1 MTGLPRSTGVQ
12 APGAPLPAPRPEG
25 KSLKFKL
32 LAAVALALVPLGA
45 AQAMDVATFLVKAD
59 AVEKKGMLALM
70 SSDYKSLM
78 AEIRAQGA
86 ALRAERLA
94 AERAGRKPAY
104 CPPAKQS
111 LTAKE
116 VLTAFRSIPAAQRPR
131 IQVRDALRALM
142 ARKYPCRA

>member
-1 MTGLPRSTGVQ
+1 M
-12 APGAPLPAPRPEG
+12 
-25 KSLKFKL
+25 KIKL
-32 LAAVALALVPLGA
+32 FAALALALVPLGA

-59 AVEKKGMLALM
+59 AVQKKGMLALM
-70 SSDYKSLM
+70 SSDYKLLM
-78 AEIRAQGA
+78 REIETQAG

-94 AERAGRKPAY
+94 AERARRRPAY

-116 VLTAFRSIPAAQRPR
+116 ILTAFRTISAAQRPR
-131 IQVRDALRALM
+131 IQVKDALRALM